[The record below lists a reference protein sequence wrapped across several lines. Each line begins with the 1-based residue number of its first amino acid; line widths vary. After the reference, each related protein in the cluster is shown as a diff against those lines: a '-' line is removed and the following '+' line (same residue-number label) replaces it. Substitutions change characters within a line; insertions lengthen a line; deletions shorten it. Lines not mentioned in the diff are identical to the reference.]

1 MVKEAFADRVLT
13 SEIRLTSA
21 NSINIAR
28 LLPQMFYYFYAYS
41 RLEKKQL
48 PLVFSVPSGNF
59 GNLTGGLF
67 AWKMGLPVSRFIA
80 ATNFNDVVPEYL
92 NNGAY
97 WTRPSIPTNSNAMD
111 VGAQSN
117 FARMVCLFGHNVH
130 TSKKIINDY
139 YFSVVLSN

>member
-41 RLEKKQL
+41 RLEQKQL
-48 PLVFSVPSGNF
+48 PLVFSVQSGNF

-67 AWKMGLPVSRFIA
+67 AWNMGLHVRRFIA
-80 ATNFNDVVPEYL
+80 ATNFNDVVHGYVKESTER
-92 NNGAY
+92 
-97 WTRPSIPTNSNAMD
+97 TR
-111 VGAQSN
+111 
-117 FARMVCLFGHNVH
+117 
-130 TSKKIINDY
+130 
-139 YFSVVLSN
+139 